1 MKILQVVPRRGTEGK
16 LKSMLNAKERELRGS
31 RTTFYRQRAGKWG
44 HKKYKGWI
52 NWTETKGGLLVA
64 DIQSKDADYE
74 WQLLRAFV
82 GYLDRH
88 LSEDIDSVTI
98 TYR

>member
-1 MKILQVVPRRGTEGK
+1 MKILQVLARRDADEK
-16 LKSMLNAKERELRGS
+16 LTALLSAKERELRGS
-31 RTTFYRQRAGKWG
+31 RTTFFRKSANKWG

-52 NWTETKGGLLVA
+52 NWVEAKGGILVA
-64 DIQSKDADYE
+64 EIHSKPETE
-74 WQLLRAFV
+74 WQLLQAFV

-88 LSEDIDSVTI
+88 LSEQIESISI

>member
-1 MKILQVVPRRGTEGK
+1 MKILQILPRRETEGS
-16 LKSMLNAKERELRGS
+16 LKSILNAKERELRGS
-31 RTTFYRQRAGKWG
+31 RTTFYRQRAGRWG

-52 NWTETKGGLLVA
+52 SWTEAKGGILVA
-64 DIQSKDADYE
+64 DIQSKVPETE

-88 LSEDIDSVTI
+88 LGDSVESITI